1 MSSLDLKVETIDF
14 HKRGSMNKQ
23 QRHVAIKQLI
33 THQVISSQDELCQA
47 LEKAGFDVTQATL
60 SRDMKDLGIARVNTS
75 DGLRYVLHVES
86 EERRLAPL
94 IGYEIERIDANE
106 SMIVIKTLPGRAQ
119 GVAEIIDSKRS
130 PLVLGTLA
138 GDNTI
143 FVTPASA
150 TKVDEVLRFIKSLMG
165 EKTA

>member
-1 MSSLDLKVETIDF
+1 
-14 HKRGSMNKQ
+14 MNKQ
-23 QRHVAIKQLI
+23 QRHIAIKQLI

-106 SMIVIKTLPGRAQ
+106 TMIVIKTLPGRAQ

>member
-1 MSSLDLKVETIDF
+1 
-14 HKRGSMNKQ
+14 MNKQ
-23 QRHVAIKQLI
+23 QRHVAIKQAI
-33 THQVISSQDELCQA
+33 THQVISSQDDLCKA

-60 SRDMKDLGIARVNTS
+60 SRDMKELGIARVNTL

-106 SMIVIKTLPGRAQ
+106 TMIVIKTLPGRAQ
-119 GVAEIIDSKRS
+119 GVAEIIDRRRN
-130 PLVLGTLA
+130 PLILGTLA

-143 FVTPASA
+143 FVTPASVA
-150 TKVDEVLRFIKSLMG
+150 KIEEVLKLIKKLMS
-165 EKTA
+165 EKAG